1 MVPDVG
7 SWNYAFSGVK
17 WSAGMKYGL
26 RLANPKPF
34 FDEAHRAHH
43 FLEFVSIAGADC
55 LPVCAL
61 ITKRSGAASAGVAP
75 CVRSA

>member
-26 RLANPKPF
+26 RLSNPRAF

-43 FLEFVSIAGADC
+43 FLEFSHLEDVAVEADV
-55 LPVCAL
+55 PDPFA
-61 ITKRSGAASAGVAP
+61 
-75 CVRSA
+75 